1 MYDRGNGASNPSGTT
16 VELLAAAGESAQA
29 LMAESLKARGSSL
42 LHQSILKVLAD
53 LGPHARRDLAARVG
67 APPAEASRVLDDL
80 QSQGLVQALVVNA
93 GGRQEVMALTA
104 AGTAARAT
112 ALDHVSGVQ
121 DVLLASLTKGE
132 RAQLHY
138 LLRRVCA
145 SAARSGGSHPA
156 SGAR

>member
-1 MYDRGNGASNPSGTT
+1 MYDRGNGSSNPSGTT
-16 VELLAAAGESAQA
+16 VELLAAAGRSVET
-29 LMAESLKARGSSL
+29 LMAESLEARASSL

-53 LGPHARRDLAARVG
+53 LGPHARRDLAAQVD
-67 APPAEASRVLDDL
+67 APAAEASRVMDDL
-80 QSQGLVQALVVNA
+80 QSQGLVQALVVNV
-93 GGRQEVMALTA
+93 GGRQEVLTLTA

-112 ALDHVSGVQ
+112 ALDHVNGVQ

-145 SAARSGGSHPA
+145 TAARAGGAQP
-156 SGAR
+156 GFRI